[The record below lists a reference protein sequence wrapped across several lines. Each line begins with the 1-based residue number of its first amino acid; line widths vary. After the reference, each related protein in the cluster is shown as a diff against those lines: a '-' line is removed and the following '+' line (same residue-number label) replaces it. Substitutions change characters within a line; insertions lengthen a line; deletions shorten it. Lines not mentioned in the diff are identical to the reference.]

1 MLIPLLERP
10 MHRRLIPSAALALTV
25 VSFTCA
31 PPLVAQWLKYP
42 TAGVPRSSGK
52 PNLTAPTPRTR
63 DGKPDL
69 SGMWLTADGLPC
81 TPRGTE
87 FQECGSE
94 LPMSRYG
101 INMGIGMPGGLP
113 YQPWAA
119 QQVKYQTEQNSKD
132 DPHARCLPDTFVRLY
147 GLPHMQK
154 FVQVPGLLVMLDELN
169 AGYRQIFTDGRP
181 LPAEPQPSWQGY
193 SSGKWV
199 GDTLVID
206 SIGFRDGLWL
216 DIVGSPMTDAAK
228 VRERIRRP
236 DYGHLEIEVSVDDP
250 KAYTRPWTITLK
262 QAIVVDTEL
271 VDEVCL
277 ENEKS
282 VQRMLGK

>member
-1 MLIPLLERP
+1 MSKKIS
-10 MHRRLIPSAALALTV
+10 SAALALV
-25 VSFTCA
+25 AVGFLCSVSS
-31 PPLVAQWLKYP
+31 PLVAQWLKYP
-42 TAGVPRSSGK
+42 TADVPRGRDGK

-63 DGKPDL
+63 DGKPDF

-81 TPRGTE
+81 EAQSLGRE
-87 FQECGSE
+87 FLECGAE
-94 LPMSRYG
+94 LPISRYG
-101 INMGIGMPGGLP
+101 INMGMGMPGGLP

-119 QQVKYQTEQNSKD
+119 QQVKTQTEQNSKD

-147 GLPHMQK
+147 GLPHIQK
-154 FVQVPGLLVMLDELN
+154 FIQTPGLLVMINELN
-169 AGYRQIFTDGRP
+169 ASYRQVFTDGRP
-181 LPAEPQPSWQGY
+181 LPNDPQPSWQGY

-199 GDTLVID
+199 GDTLVVD

-236 DYGHLEIEVSVDDP
+236 DFGHLEVEVTVDDP
-250 KAYTRPWTITLK
+250 KAYTRPWTVTMK
-262 QAIVVDTEL
+262 QAIVLDTEL
-271 VDEVCL
+271 VDEICL

-282 VQRMLGK
+282 TQRMIGK

>member
-1 MLIPLLERP
+1 
-10 MHRRLIPSAALALTV
+10 MHGRLIPSATLALTV
-25 VSFTCA
+25 AAFICA
-31 PPLVAQWLKYP
+31 SPPRKLVAQWLKYP
-42 TAGVPRSSGK
+42 TAGVPRLRNGK

-63 DGKPDL
+63 EGKPDF
-69 SGMWLTADGLPC
+69 SGMWLTGDGMPC
-81 TPRGTE
+81 TGDAS
-87 FQECGSE
+87 FQQCGSE

-101 INMGIGMPGGLP
+101 INMGFGVPGGLP

-119 QQVKYQTEQNSKD
+119 QQVKTQTEQNSKD

-154 FVQVPGLLVMLDELN
+154 FVQVPGLLMMIYELN
-169 AGYRQIFTDGRP
+169 AGYRQVFTDGRP
-181 LPAEPQPSWQGY
+181 LPADPQPSWNGY

-199 GDTLVID
+199 GDTLVVD

-216 DIVGSPMTDAAK
+216 DVVGSPMTAAAK

-236 DYGHLEIEVSVDDP
+236 DYGHLEIEVSVDDS
-250 KAYTRPWTITLK
+250 KAYTRPWTVTLK
-262 QAIVVDTEL
+262 QNIVVDTEL
-271 VDEVCL
+271 VDEICL

-282 VQRMLGK
+282 RLIGK

>member
-1 MLIPLLERP
+1 MDKGLV
-10 MHRRLIPSAALALTV
+10 PSAALALTV
-25 VSFTCA
+25 ASFVCA
-31 PPLVAQWLKYP
+31 SPPGKLAAQWLKYP
-42 TAGVPRSSGK
+42 TSGVPRSRDGK

-63 DGKPDL
+63 EGKPDF
-69 SGMWLTADGLPC
+69 SGMWLTADGTPC
-81 TPRGTE
+81 TQRGD

-94 LPMSRYG
+94 LPISRYG
-101 INMGIGMPGGLP
+101 INMGAGLPGGLP

-119 QQVKYQTEQNSKD
+119 QQVKSQTEQNSKD

-154 FVQVPGLLVMLDELN
+154 FVQVPGLLMMIYELN
-169 AGYRQIFTDGRP
+169 ASYRQVFTDGRP
-181 LPAEPQPSWQGY
+181 LPADPQPSWNGY

-199 GDTLVID
+199 GDTLVVD

-216 DIVGSPMTDAAK
+216 DVVGSPMTAAAK

-236 DYGHLEIEVSVDDP
+236 DYGHLEIEVTVDDS
-250 KAYTRPWTITLK
+250 KAYTRPWTVTLK
-262 QAIVVDTEL
+262 QNIVVDTEL
-271 VDEVCL
+271 VDEICL

-282 VQRMLGK
+282 RLIGK